1 MAKWT
6 IIQQLE
12 KMEKHENVRKNVW
25 VDGQK
30 NGHEMAIKKCAF
42 ILSMWALGNNVVVVV
57 ADNLKLG

>member
-12 KMEKHENVRKNVW
+12 KMEKNIRKNVW

-30 NGHEMAIKKCAF
+30 NGHGMAIKKCAF
-42 ILSMWALGNNVVVVV
+42 ILSLWALGNNVVVV